1 MSGSE
6 TTPRKQSRLEWSFKK
21 GGEKDAKE
29 GGDEGGE
36 EGAEKGAEKGADS
49 GTEQWAACTP
59 SPFKKLRSVSS
70 PEQWKAFTKELEVS
84 RLLRIKEA
92 DDRGF

>member
-1 MSGSE
+1 MPG
-6 TTPRKQSRLEWSFKK
+6 TGPRN
-21 GGEKDAKE
+21 GA
-29 GGDEGGE
+29 E

-84 RLLRIKEA
+84 RLRRIAEA
-92 DDRGF
+92 EDRRF